1 MNKIHLLD
9 NGLINKI
16 AAGEVV
22 ERPASV
28 VKELMENSIDA
39 GATSIT
45 VEIAEGGTSVIK
57 ITDNGKG
64 IPKDAL
70 SSIASVAQVEMLT
83 RTENDSMGTRIVING
98 GVVDREEECA
108 ANVGTVFYVKNIFF
122 NTPARRKFLKKP
134 ATEGSYIS
142 EIVNR
147 IALGHPNIAI
157 KYVNNGN
164 IVLQTNGDG
173 NVKNSLFYIYGKDI
187 ASKMLSLESEKD
199 GYILKGL
206 VGKPELSRG
215 NRNYEN
221 FFINGRFIKSTLVQ
235 NAVEDAY

>member
-1 MNKIHLLD
+1 M
-9 NGLINKI
+9 
-16 AAGEVV
+16 
-22 ERPASV
+22 
-28 VKELMENSIDA
+28 
-39 GATSIT
+39 
-45 VEIAEGGTSVIK
+45 
-57 ITDNGKG
+57 
-64 IPKDAL
+64 
-70 SSIASVAQVEMLT
+70 
-83 RTENDSMGTRIVING
+83 
-98 GVVDREEECA
+98 
-108 ANVGTVFYVKNIFF
+108 
-122 NTPARRKFLKKP
+122 KKP

-157 KYVNNGN
+157 KYINNGN

-187 ASKMLSLESEKD
+187 ASKMLNLESEKE

-221 FFINGRFIKSTLVQ
+221 FFKKIMNIS
-235 NAVEDAY
+235 